1 MGAAMALDTTH
12 DATGGSTGTAL
23 RPDGLSLPPTPR
35 PRLALHDGGAPTL
48 VRERDEGVPER
59 PDAVLV
65 QQVLDGDVEA
75 FAVLVGRY
83 RDRLAR
89 YATRLLGNVED
100 AEEVVQDT
108 FVRAYRAIGRCEDPA
123 RFGSW
128 LFSILINRCRTAG
141 GRSTRRQ
148 RTVTSDEAAVLAASV
163 EPSVDRSAWR
173 EEIERALTRLD
184 EDQRE
189 AFLLK
194 HVEELSY
201 EEISEMTG
209 VGISALKMRVKR
221 ACDRMRV
228 LLQEAYH
235 A

>member
-1 MGAAMALDTTH
+1 MGALMAFDTTP
-12 DATGGSTGTAL
+12 
-23 RPDGLSLPPTPR
+23 RPDGLAFPPTSR
-35 PRLALHDGGAPTL
+35 PVRAAQPPVHEGGENRTPQRVDGVEQADEIL
-48 VRERDEGVPER
+48 VRR
-59 PDAVLV
+59 
-65 QQVLDGDVEA
+65 VLDGDVDA
-75 FAVLVGRY
+75 FGVLVSRY
-83 RDRLAR
+83 RERLAR

-108 FVRAYRAIGRCEDPA
+108 FVRAYRALARCEDPA

-128 LFSILINRCRTAG
+128 LFSILINRGRTAG
-141 GRSTRRQ
+141 GRATRRA
-148 RTVTSDEAAVLAASV
+148 RTVTSDETAVLAASV
-163 EPSVDRSAWR
+163 DPVVDRSAWR
-173 EEIERALTRLD
+173 EEIERALARLD
-184 EDQRE
+184 DDQRE

-194 HVEELSY
+194 HVEDLSY
-201 EEISEMTG
+201 EEISETTG

>member
-1 MGAAMALDTTH
+1 MSHETTLPGDAM
-12 DATGGSTGTAL
+12 DAVAYRSTI
-23 RPDGLSLPPTPR
+23 RPVLVQHDGLPST
-35 PRLALHDGGAPTL
+35 
-48 VRERDEGVPER
+48 RERLER
-59 PDAVLV
+59 VEQPDAVLV
-65 QQVLDGDVEA
+65 QQVLDGDVDA

-108 FVRAYRAIGRCEDPA
+108 FVRAYRAIARCEDPA

-141 GRSTRRQ
+141 GRATRRQ

-173 EEIERALTRLD
+173 EEIDRALDRLD
-184 EDQRE
+184 ADQRE

-194 HVEELSY
+194 HVEDLS
-201 EEISEMTG
+201 
-209 VGISALKMRVKR
+209 
-221 ACDRMRV
+221 
-228 LLQEAYH
+228 
-235 A
+235 

>member
-1 MGAAMALDTTH
+1 MGAAMIRDDTPRT
-12 DATGGSTGTAL
+12 
-23 RPDGLSLPPTPR
+23 DGLAYAPTTR
-35 PRLALHDGGAPTL
+35 PVLQVHEGGGASTRTPQ
-48 VRERDEGVPER
+48 RIEGVEQ

-65 QQVLDGDVEA
+65 QKVIDGDVDA
-75 FAVLVGRY
+75 FAVLVTRY

-89 YATRLLGNVED
+89 YATRLLGSVED

-128 LFSILINRCRTAG
+128 LFSILVNRCRTAG
-141 GRSTRRQ
+141 GRSTRRS
-148 RTVTSDEAAVLAASV
+148 RTVTSDETAVLAASV
-163 EPSVDRSAWR
+163 EPTVERSAWR
-173 EEIERALTRLD
+173 EEIDRALARLD

>member
-1 MGAAMALDTTH
+1 MGALMAID
-12 DATGGSTGTAL
+12 ST
-23 RPDGLSLPPTPR
+23 RPTDGLAYHPTSRPALQVHEGGGEPSPILPGPASVDQP
-35 PRLALHDGGAPTL
+35 
-48 VRERDEGVPER
+48 DE
-59 PDAVLV
+59 VLV
-65 QQVLDGDVEA
+65 QQVLDGNVDA
-75 FAVLVGRY
+75 FGVLVARY

-89 YATRLLGNVED
+89 YATRLLGSVED

-108 FVRAYRAIGRCEDPA
+108 FVRAYRALGRCEDPA

-141 GRSTRRQ
+141 GRSTRRT
-148 RTVTSDEAAVLAASV
+148 RTVTSDETAVLAASV
-163 EPSVDRSAWR
+163 DPTVDRSAWR
-173 EEIERALTRLD
+173 EEIERALQRLD
-184 EDQRE
+184 ADQRE
-189 AFLLK
+189 AFVLK

>member
-1 MGAAMALDTTH
+1 MGAAMAFDTTH
-12 DATGGSTGTAL
+12 DATSGTEGIRL
-23 RPDGLSLPPTPR
+23 RPDGLAYPPTLHG
-35 PRLALHDGGAPTL
+35 RLEIHDGGGAPTPAPQ
-48 VRERDEGVPER
+48 RDERVQQQ
-59 PDAVLV
+59 DAVLV

-108 FVRAYRAIGRCEDPA
+108 FVRAYRAIGRCEDPE

-173 EEIERALTRLD
+173 EEIERALERLD

>member
-1 MGAAMALDTTH
+1 MGALMAYDAGYGTTSG
-12 DATGGSTGTAL
+12 TGGMPL
-23 RPDGLSLPPTPR
+23 RPDGLALSPTRR
-35 PRLALHDGGAPTL
+35 PGLTVQPGGARTSHK
-48 VRERDEGVPER
+48 ERDDAVQQA

-65 QQVLDGDVEA
+65 QKVIGGDVDA
-75 FAVLVGRY
+75 YAVLVGRY
-83 RDRLAR
+83 RGRLAR
-89 YATRLLGNVED
+89 YATRLLGSVED

-108 FVRAYRAIGRCEDPA
+108 FVRAWRAIERCEDPA

-141 GRSTRRQ
+141 GRSSRRQ

-173 EEIERALTRLD
+173 EEIERALARLD

>member
-1 MGAAMALDTTH
+1 MAHDTTLPPDELAYRATMRPVFAQ
-12 DATGGSTGTAL
+12 DAERAG
-23 RPDGLSLPPTPR
+23 PTPR
-35 PRLALHDGGAPTL
+35 
-48 VRERDEGVPER
+48 RERSTGVEQPDE
-59 PDAVLV
+59 VLV
-65 QQVLDGDVEA
+65 EQVLDGNVDA
-75 FAVLVGRY
+75 FAVLVARY

-108 FVRAYRAIGRCEDPA
+108 FVRAYRAMARCEDPA

-163 EPSVDRSAWR
+163 DPAVEGSAWR
-173 EEIERALTRLD
+173 EEIERALARLD

-201 EEISEMTG
+201 EE
-209 VGISALKMRVKR
+209 
-221 ACDRMRV
+221 
-228 LLQEAYH
+228 
-235 A
+235 

>member
-1 MGAAMALDTTH
+1 MGALMAHDTTIP
-12 DATGGSTGTAL
+12 
-23 RPDGLSLPPTPR
+23 PDGLAYRPTLR
-35 PRLALHDGGAPTL
+35 PVLVVHDGGGSPTPQPAH
-48 VRERDEGVPER
+48 EDGVEQ
-59 PDAVLV
+59 PDAVFV
-65 QQVLDGDVEA
+65 NRVLAGDVDA
-75 FAVLVGRY
+75 FAVLVARY

-108 FVRAYRAIGRCEDPA
+108 FVRAYRAIARCEDPA

-148 RTVTSDEAAVLAASV
+148 RMVTSDEAAVLAASV
-163 EPSVDRSAWR
+163 EPTVERSAWR
-173 EEIERALTRLD
+173 EEIERALARLD
-184 EDQRE
+184 DDQRE

-194 HVEELSY
+194 HVEDLSY

>member
-1 MGAAMALDTTH
+1 
-12 DATGGSTGTAL
+12 
-23 RPDGLSLPPTPR
+23 
-35 PRLALHDGGAPTL
+35 
-48 VRERDEGVPER
+48 VEQ
-59 PDAVLV
+59 PDAELV
-65 QQVLDGDVEA
+65 QLVLDGNVDA
-75 FAVLVGRY
+75 FAVLVARY
-83 RDRLAR
+83 RDRMAR

-108 FVRAYRAIGRCEDPA
+108 FVRAYRAIGRCEDPT

-141 GRSTRRQ
+141 GRSTRRA
-148 RTVTSDEAAVLAASV
+148 RTVTSDETAVLSASV
-163 EPSVDRSAWR
+163 EPVVERSAWR
-173 EEIERALTRLD
+173 EEIERALARLD
-184 EDQRE
+184 ADQRE
-189 AFLLK
+189 AFVLK
-194 HVEELSY
+194 HVEDLSY

>member
-1 MGAAMALDTTH
+1 MGALMAYDSRHGTTL
-12 DATGGSTGTAL
+12 GPV
-23 RPDGLSLPPTPR
+23 RPDGVAYPPPLR
-35 PRLALHDGGAPTL
+35 PGLTGQAGGGAPTPT
-48 VRERDEGVPER
+48 RERDEGVPQ
-59 PDAVLV
+59 PDEVLV
-65 QQVLDGDVEA
+65 QQVLDGDVDA

-148 RTVTSDEAAVLAASV
+148 RTVTSDEVAVLAASV
-163 EPSVDRSAWR
+163 EPNVDRSAWR
-173 EEIERALTRLD
+173 EEIERALARLD
-184 EDQRE
+184 DDQRE

-194 HVEELSY
+194 HVEDLSY